1 MSRPQFNQQN
11 EQHRYA
17 HAQQQVSGVVV
28 NGGLIDFQD
37 NSHRGVPGTASDYH
51 PNQAA
56 AYLAHMQ
63 QQSPLPLA
71 SPATLAAM
79 YAGGGPSFVQPGQ
92 PMPATLQQGFHSGTT
107 HPGGANSLAQVI
119 PQTTGGACFSGPP
132 TFLHVNGIT
141 YKPVDTLQAE
151 SLVGPGTY
159 SAPSYPDPSQT
170 AAGVPTSGGTGS
182 TGNVTSAPA
191 NHITTKILSEDE
203 MNNLLEERVAS
214 KVESY
219 LSARGG
225 SRPRNHHHHESTGN
239 RERDHYAEDRNSPR
253 RDRGDSP
260 SSSYHPRSTSSSST
274 YYPHDNDKFDHRKAT
289 APRSGPPMPAEA
301 HDDAEIYAAKR
312 VHSAIASMPAPSS
325 TTGSSSG
332 NRASTGTA
340 GSRRRGVGW

>member
-17 HAQQQVSGVVV
+17 QAQQQVSGVVV

-37 NSHRGVPGTASDYH
+37 NSHRGVPGTATDYH
-51 PNQAA
+51 SNQAA

-79 YAGGGPSFVQPGQ
+79 YAGGASFVQPGQ
-92 PMPATLQQGFHSGTT
+92 PMPATLQQGFHSGAT
-107 HPGGANSLAQVI
+107 HPGGANTLAQVI

-141 YKPVDTLQAE
+141 YKPVDALQAE

-159 SAPSYPDPSQT
+159 PAPSYPDPSQT
-170 AAGVPTSGGTGS
+170 AGVPTSGGTGS
-182 TGNVTSAPA
+182 TGNVTNAPA

-260 SSSYHPRSTSSSST
+260 SSSYHPRSTSSST
-274 YYPHDNDKFDHRKAT
+274 YYPNDNDKFDHRKAT
-289 APRSGPPMPAEA
+289 APRSGPAMPAEA